1 MRRAPNRPVSSEA
14 SKTLPTLL
22 PAATFGVEELVV
34 ELVEAVG
41 VPNKLAL
48 LPVTLAVTQL
58 PSLLLVEAE
67 VSSFD
72 TNLMSVVLKQ
82 FVSSTCSTSAG
93 SANVMSTHY
102 DASPAS

>member
-1 MRRAPNRPVSSEA
+1 M
-14 SKTLPTLL
+14 
-22 PAATFGVEELVV
+22 V

-93 SANVMSTHY
+93 SANVISTHY

>member
-1 MRRAPNRPVSSEA
+1 M
-14 SKTLPTLL
+14 
-22 PAATFGVEELVV
+22 V

-82 FVSSTCSTSAG
+82 FVSSTCSTSAR
-93 SANVMSTHY
+93 SANVISTHY